1 MTPGLVVVVLVVAAA
16 AAASVREEAVPET
29 GEYLPKD
36 TFRKLAAVLYRRGDK
51 VRTLYW
57 RYFLIITNIF
67 SAG

>member
-29 GEYLPKD
+29 GEYLPED

-51 VRTLYW
+51 VPILY
-57 RYFLIITNIF
+57 
-67 SAG
+67 

>member
-29 GEYLPKD
+29 GEYLPED

-51 VRTLYW
+51 VPSADITLTL
-57 RYFLIITNIF
+57 FLNH
-67 SAG
+67 